1 MIRATVGEP
10 VRAGDTILELR
21 YRDAARLQAALPLAD
36 AAVHVS
42 REPPAW
48 QDLIIE
54 EVV

>member
-21 YRDAARLQAALPLAD
+21 YRDAARLQAALPLVV

-42 REPPAW
+42 PEPPAW